1 MWSLHQG
8 EHSNFFRNTFEAPRG
23 INTQH
28 AISYKAVMPHPA
40 QRSREVTLN
49 NSEGHRPTSPPTAT
63 GRASRVVKSGTREH
77 HGRQK
82 WHEAQLNLYT

>member
-49 NSEGHRPTSPPTAT
+49 NSEGAPSNVTTHSDRE
-63 GRASRVVKSGTREH
+63 GIKGGKKWHKGASRAAKM
-77 HGRQK
+77 
-82 WHEAQLNLYT
+82 A